1 MNKEDVDMD
10 LKDLR
15 KWVDEYGLI
24 FKVRYAPNSGCEVR
38 VHKQGHSNP
47 FVMIV
52 RDDCVKA
59 LTDVDYMLWRI
70 LVSGGDEHVSEEHI

>member
-1 MNKEDVDMD
+1 MD

-24 FKVRYAPNSGCEVR
+24 FKVRYAPKSGCEVR
-38 VHKQGHSNP
+38 VFKDGDSDP
-47 FVMIV
+47 FAMIV

-59 LTDVDYMLWRI
+59 LTDMDYLLWRM
-70 LVSGGDEHVSEEHI
+70 LVSGGDGDVSEECV